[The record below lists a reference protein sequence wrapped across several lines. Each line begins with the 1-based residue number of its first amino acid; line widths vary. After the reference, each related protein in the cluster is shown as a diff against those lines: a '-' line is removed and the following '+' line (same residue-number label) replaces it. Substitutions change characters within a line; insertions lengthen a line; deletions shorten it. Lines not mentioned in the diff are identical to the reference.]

1 MPVCTG
7 TPLQAY
13 GSSPISHSLTE
24 TAVEQEGVTDMDS
37 HITTGTAEQIMHLL
51 DHLEAHGGVAMET
64 MVPCTC
70 CTGKLVT
77 V

>member
-1 MPVCTG
+1 MCVPSS
-7 TPLQAY
+7 QAY

-24 TAVEQEGVTDMDS
+24 TTLEQEGVTDMDS
-37 HITTGTAEQIMHLL
+37 HVTTGTAEQIMHLL
-51 DHLEAHGGVAMET
+51 DQLEAHGGVAMET